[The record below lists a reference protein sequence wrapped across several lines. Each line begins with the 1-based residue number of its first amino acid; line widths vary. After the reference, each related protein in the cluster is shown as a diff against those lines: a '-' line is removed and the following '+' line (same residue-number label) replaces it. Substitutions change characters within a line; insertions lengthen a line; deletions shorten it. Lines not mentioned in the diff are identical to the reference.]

1 MILKM
6 RVFKSKIKKKYI
18 DDLKNQ
24 ISNGRIINWSPE
36 KNKNA
41 GLKFKDLKYIL
52 NYWKTKFDW
61 EKQEEV
67 LNKFNQY
74 KLKINDVDLH
84 FLHIKS
90 SFKNAKPL
98 MLIHGWPGSIFEFL
112 DIIPMLSNPI
122 GKNKNDFLPFDL
134 VVPSL
139 PNVGYSFSL
148 NQKPKDLDQIASIF
162 LKLMNKI
169 GYKKYFIQG
178 GDLGSFI
185 ASIMAVKKP
194 KRVLGIHINMLPLPR
209 GLNKKPKNKLEQK
222 FFLDLKNWM
231 HFETGYQ
238 AIQGTK
244 PFTVAHALN
253 SSPIALCSY
262 ISEKFYSW
270 TDNKGKLFK
279 TINIDRMLANISLYW
294 FTGCIGGSFWP
305 YYIRHRSDWP
315 IDKNKPIE
323 VPTGYSEFPKELFLP
338 PKTLAEQFYKQ
349 INFWKKHK
357 TGGHFAAL
365 EQPDELVLDINDF
378 VKKNI

>member
-1 MILKM
+1 M

-98 MLIHGWPGSIFEFL
+98 ILIHGWPGSIFEFL

>member
-1 MILKM
+1 M

-74 KLKINDVDLH
+74 KLRINDVDLH

-253 SSPIALCSY
+253 CSPIALCSY

>member
-1 MILKM
+1 M

-139 PNVGYSFSL
+139 PNVGYSFSF

-365 EQPDELVLDINDF
+365 EQPEALVLDINDF

>member
-1 MILKM
+1 M

-61 EKQEEV
+61 KKQEEI

-148 NQKPKDLDQIASIF
+148 KQKPKDLDQIASIF

>member
-1 MILKM
+1 M

-36 KNKNA
+36 KNKNS
-41 GLKFKDLKYIL
+41 GLKFEDLKYIL

-61 EKQEEV
+61 EKQEEI
-67 LNKFNQY
+67 LNKFNQFI
-74 KLKINDVDLH
+74 LKINDVDVH

-90 SFKNAKPL
+90 SYKNAKPL
-98 MLIHGWPGSIFEFL
+98 MLIHGWPGSVFEFL
-112 DIIPMLSNPI
+112 DVIPLLSNSQN
-122 GKNKNDFLPFDL
+122 KNKKDFLPFDL
-134 VVPSL
+134 IVPSL

-148 NQKPKDLDQIASIF
+148 KQNPKDLDQIASIF

-194 KRVLGIHINMLPLPR
+194 QRILGIHINMLPLPR
-209 GLNKKPKNKLEQK
+209 GLNKKPKNKLEEK

-262 ISEKFYSW
+262 IAEKFYSW
-270 TDNKGKLFK
+270 TDNKGNLFK

-305 YYIRHRSDWP
+305 YYIRHKSDWP
-315 IDKNKPIE
+315 IDKNKPIL

-338 PKTLAEQFYKQ
+338 PKTLADQFYKK
-349 INFWKKHK
+349 INYWKKHK
-357 TGGHFAAL
+357 IGGHFAAL
-365 EQPDELVLDINDF
+365 EQPDLLVSDINNF